1 VPPGRHAK
9 TSLYIGCCKNA
20 REAAV
25 AHDLAVVW
33 WRVGTDYAPL
43 WQQHEAA
50 AAGTPAEHQQRQ
62 PGGQLEP
69 QQQDQQQEQQQEQ
82 EQQREQQP
90 MEIEGEEQLL
100 LGLKSEQQQQQPHNA
115 AGDGGGGDGGDGATL
130 PPHLLPEVVEL
141 QPDTSILKQLN
152 FPPAM

>member
-1 VPPGRHAK
+1 VQPGRHAK

-33 WRVGTDYAPL
+33 WRVGTDYATL

-50 AAGTPAEHQQRQ
+50 AAAAAAAAGTA
-62 PGGQLEP
+62 GTAV
-69 QQQDQQQEQQQEQ
+69 
-82 EQQREQQP
+82 
-90 MEIEGEEQLL
+90 
-100 LGLKSEQQQQQPHNA
+100 EQQQQQSMEVEGEEQHTA
-115 AGDGGGGDGGDGATL
+115 DDGAGDGGSDGGGAGGYGGDGATL
-130 PPHLLPEVVEL
+130 PPHLLPETIEL
-141 QPDTSILKQLN
+141 QADTSILKQLN